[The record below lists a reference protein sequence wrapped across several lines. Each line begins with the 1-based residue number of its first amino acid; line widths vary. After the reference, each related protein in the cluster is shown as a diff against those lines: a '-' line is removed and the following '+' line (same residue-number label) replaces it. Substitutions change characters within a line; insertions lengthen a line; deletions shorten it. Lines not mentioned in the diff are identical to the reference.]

1 MRGGSGLALAYVLGL
16 VALAATRR
24 REGLQRVLVRA
35 KLLLP
40 PADADWGPCVRHV
53 PFAAGVSMKNG
64 DALRGCAGEC
74 AVGTCEPSLL
84 RLTAQGALILHRG
97 ADSSAPVA
105 WKVATEPWWRRL
117 GPPRPY
123 RATIHGDAVELYS
136 QGALRKT
143 APLAQ
148 LHALSDAIGYDAPP
162 QSAVSVTH

>member
-16 VALAATRR
+16 FALAATRR

-53 PFAAGVSMKNG
+53 PFAEGVALANG

-74 AVGTCEPSLL
+74 VPGACEPSFL

-97 ADSSAPVA
+97 ADATAPVA
-105 WKVATEPWWRRL
+105 WKLATEPWWRRF
-117 GPPRPY
+117 GPPKQY
-123 RATIHGDAVELYS
+123 RATVNRGAVELYS
-136 QGALRKT
+136 QGALRKS

-148 LHALSDAIGYDAPP
+148 LHALSEAIGYDAPP
-162 QSAVSVTH
+162 QSAVSVSH